1 MEVTLMVIEGIPML
15 IEVTPILIE
24 EEVNTIKFAK

>member
-1 MEVTLMVIEGIPML
+1 MCTEEVIPIVM
-15 IEVTPILIE
+15 EVTPILIE